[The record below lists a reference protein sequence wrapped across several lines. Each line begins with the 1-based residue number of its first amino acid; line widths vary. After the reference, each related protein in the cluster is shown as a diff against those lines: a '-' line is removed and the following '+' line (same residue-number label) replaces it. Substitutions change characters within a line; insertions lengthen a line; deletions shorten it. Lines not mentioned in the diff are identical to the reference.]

1 MLPSTAK
8 MNDVPLTIGLRL
20 RFCKESVIK
29 GLRLFPRSTWGAN
42 IRSYRGAQQC
52 GASNGSAK
60 REDKKG
66 RMLDKSRALIQ
77 RPLWIITSYQ
87 NKQMEVLTIDPYAEG
102 DSLAVFSFEEE
113 AEAFLGLLVDG
124 EENKKGWR
132 SEQKKAGELVSVL
145 LGPCAGVERVA
156 LDPLPLP
163 AGRAMLPL
171 VSVSRDT
178 FLGYLS
184 EESRGM
190 AEELTLSSS

>member
-1 MLPSTAK
+1 MRAY
-8 MNDVPLTIGLRL
+8 VLTG
-20 RFCKESVIK
+20 
-29 GLRLFPRSTWGAN
+29 GA
-42 IRSYRGAQQC
+42 RQR
-52 GASNGSAK
+52 GASNGSAN

-66 RMLDKSRALIQ
+66 RMLSKSRALIR

-87 NKQMEVLTIDPYAEG
+87 NKRMEVLTIEPEVEG
-102 DSLAVFSFEEE
+102 SFLAVFSFEEE
-113 AEAFLGLLVDG
+113 AEAFLGLLLDG
-124 EENKKGWR
+124 EENRKGWR

-145 LGPCAGVERVA
+145 LGHYAGVERVA

-163 AGRAMLPL
+163 ADRVMLPL

-184 EESRGM
+184 EEGRRM

>member
-1 MLPSTAK
+1 VLPSTAK
-8 MNDVPLTIGLRL
+8 MNDVPLAIGLRL

-29 GLRLFPRSTWGAN
+29 GLRLFPRSTWGAS
-42 IRSYRGAQQC
+42 IRSHRGARQR

-66 RMLDKSRALIQ
+66 RMLSKSSALIR

-87 NKQMEVLTIDPYAEG
+87 NKWMEVLTIAPDVEG
-102 DSLAVFSFEEE
+102 SFLAVFSFEEE
-113 AEAFLGLLVDG
+113 AEAFLGLLLDG
-124 EENKKGWR
+124 EENRKGWR

-163 AGRAMLPL
+163 ADRAMLPL

-184 EESRGM
+184 EEGRRM
-190 AEELTLSSS
+190 AEELALSSS